1 MIKNNKIKINKKIV
15 TLSLLMLLL
24 IILGSTSYAYF
35 TARITGNDTAE
46 RVVANAGTM
55 SLEYDG
61 TFITSLEN
69 AIPGT
74 SKTINFTVKNT
85 GTLPATYAI
94 TMINVV
100 NTFADKEDLV
110 YEIESTNK
118 GGTLYETVAP
128 SKNGKILS
136 PVIIEP
142 GVTQEY
148 TLTLHFKETYDNQND
163 NQGKTFGGLIQIR
176 DINDV
181 PTIEG
186 EVVNFSEGD
195 YIEIQS
201 NPMTSQIVDGEYR
214 LINVDSGDHTIYIK
228 DESGNI
234 KGEKNISL
242 EFGSENTISE
252 DGSRIIFTRGNQT
265 AKMNINMSDGNMSL
279 VGKEVVDNPLT
290 LTENTI
296 LYTKISEGNPD
307 FTRPTPYDIHDSINE
322 NATYSTELYSTVA
335 GDKTIGSDY
344 TFNEETGKYTLLNA
358 EQKQSYNSSAVG
370 KYTCNSSSGSC
381 TTMYKI
387 EEVNE
392 ITGDELFYEAI
403 DNYTDDNYTISTPVT
418 VGTSYSFNSKTGRY
432 TLNNYEQNVTLSDAY
447 VNYYICEYNTSE
459 CDEMIHIKRIEG
471 NTLLEE
477 DYYYSNSYYRQIIN
491 KDYSTNSTS
500 NANKVVGTNFTFDRK
515 TGRYTLTDTT
525 ANVTYSNDY
534 QNYYTCNN
542 TSTSCATLFKIKSVE
557 DGVLKSADRYTRTN
571 TTRNYITKA
580 TVYKNEKRG
589 VVDKSGLFTAEDEK
603 GISYYYRGS
612 VTNNYVSFAG
622 ILWRIV
628 RINGDGTVRLITQ
641 DAVETSVFNSLS
653 NDIKYGGYTYL
664 DENGQEKNSVIK
676 ENIDNWYKNTINNYD
691 NAIVEGD
698 YCNDT
703 SQKDENGV
711 IYFGAFDRAK
721 NKNATLKCNTG
732 LYHLKVGLLSADE
745 VLLAGYTE
753 YGDEPYI
760 NTSNY
765 LYNSYTWMTMSPSKF
780 EKNKVSNYVVSP
792 RYIQA
797 NSPTYSARYRPV
809 INIKNNLSTIRGDGS
824 VNNPYVIDTSTLDT
838 SLSSEIM
845 KNEIITETP
854 TASDFYDGEPQVAT
868 FKEKRTSRS
877 VSTPTVKVSV
887 SENYTFNEVNGTY
900 DLVNPISN
908 VDLSEEYI
916 GYYYKYSSSDDMYQ
930 LRGKTSSGFSTY
942 LYDKEANTYTANS
955 GVYQALD
962 DDGVSYYY
970 RGNITNNYVNFAGK
984 SWRIV
989 RVNGDGSIRLL
1000 LNSSIGNVPFSPS
1013 GYDER
1018 YAGYTYDNEHI
1029 CTKDNPCISDY
1040 NPNTNSF
1047 TLDGIT
1053 EAGSKE
1059 IKKSLENWY
1068 IENLSS
1074 YDDKIILGNFCNDTK
1089 GTISHY
1095 AAGSRLSYDAGKPSL
1110 LCSDTDKT
1118 YGGIY
1123 KLKIGLMTGD
1133 EIMMAGVGN
1142 YHYYRGTDRLLGE
1155 SYLYGTNMWSMT
1167 PSGTTSSGASNEMLN
1182 IFSTWSSTT
1191 ATSSKK
1197 YMDLTYTS
1205 GSATNKEARPV
1216 INLKSDIK
1224 ITGGNGTSKYPY
1236 VIAD

>member
-214 LINVDSGDHTIYIK
+214 LINVDPGDHTIYIK

-296 LYTKISEGNPD
+296 LYTKISDTDPD

-370 KYTCNSSSGSC
+370 KYTCNSSSDSC

-403 DNYTDDNYTISTPVT
+403 DNYTDDNYTISKPVT

-447 VNYYICEYNTSE
+447 VNYYVCEYNTSE

-500 NANKVVGTNFTFDRK
+500 NANKVVGTDFTFDRK

-571 TTRNYITKA
+571 TTRNYVTKA
-580 TVYKNEKRG
+580 TVYKTEKSA

-641 DAVETSVFNSLS
+641 DAVESSVYNSLS

-664 DENGQEKNSVIK
+664 DENGQETNSVIK
-676 ENIDNWYKNTINNYD
+676 ENVDNWYRNTINNYD

-703 SQKDENGV
+703 SQKNENGI
-711 IYFGAFDRAK
+711 IYFGASDRAK
-721 NKNATLKCNTG
+721 NKKATLKCNTG

-780 EKNKVSNYVVSP
+780 EKNKVSNYAVSP

-797 NSPTYSARYRPV
+797 TSPTYSARYRPV

-824 VNNPYVIDTSTLDT
+824 VNNPYVIDTSALDT
-838 SLSSEIM
+838 TLSSEIM
-845 KNEIITETP
+845 KNEIITDTSLIDY
-854 TASDFYDGEPQVAT
+854 ANGEPRIAT
-868 FKEKRTSRS
+868 FKERRQSKSMS
-877 VSTPTVKVSV
+877 IPTVKVAV
-887 SENYTFNEVNGTY
+887 SKEYEFRESDGLY
-900 DLVNPISN
+900 SLVNPTS

-916 GYYYKYSSSDDMYQ
+916 GYYYKYPSDDTMY
-930 LRGKTSSGFSTY
+930 LLTGKTSSGFSTY
-942 LYDKEANTYTANS
+942 IYGKEANTYTANN
-955 GVYQALD
+955 GLYQGID
-962 DDGVSYYY
+962 DDGTTYYY
-970 RGNITNNYVNFAGK
+970 RGAVVNNYVIFANK
-984 SWRIV
+984 KWRIT

-1000 LNSSIGNVPFSPS
+1000 LDSSIGTSPFRVAEV
-1013 GYDER
+1013 DNK
-1018 YAGYTYDNEHI
+1018 YAGYTYDNNHM

-1040 NPNTNSF
+1040 
-1047 TLDGIT
+1047 
-1053 EAGSKE
+1053 GSKTNKFINE
-1059 IKKSLENWY
+1059 GTEKANESVIKSFLENWY
-1068 IENLSS
+1068 INNLSE
-1074 YDDKIILGNFCNDTK
+1074 YNNQIALATFCNDTT
-1089 GTISHY
+1089 GGSTTY
-1095 AAGSRLSYDAGKPSL
+1095 GPAGRLNYSSVRPTL
-1110 LCSDTDKT
+1110 LCNDTDKD
-1118 YGGIY
+1118 YGGNY
-1123 KLKIGLMTGD
+1123 KLKIGLLSAD
-1133 EIMMAGVGN
+1133 EFSMAGVGSYN
-1142 YHYYRGTDRLLGE
+1142 YYRNPDRRAPK
-1155 SYLYGTNMWSMT
+1155 SYLVNANTWTMSPAYNDSSYGTSIFMI
-1167 PSGTTSSGASNEMLN
+1167 SSNDAGNDIGGAN
-1182 IFSTWSSTT
+1182 I
-1191 ATSSKK
+1191 K
-1197 YMDLTYTS
+1197 DV
-1205 GSATNKEARPV
+1205 RPV

-1224 ITGGNGTSKYPY
+1224 IMGGNGTSKYPY
-1236 VIAD
+1236 VIVD